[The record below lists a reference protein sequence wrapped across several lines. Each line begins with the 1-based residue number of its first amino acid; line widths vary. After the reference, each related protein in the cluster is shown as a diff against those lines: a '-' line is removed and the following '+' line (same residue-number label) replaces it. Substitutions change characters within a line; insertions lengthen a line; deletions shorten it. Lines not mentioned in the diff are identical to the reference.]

1 METYLDV
8 YQVNDNKNEIITI
21 NNSLY
26 FNEKFIDSNKN
37 NIFGVIYNNTHK
49 SLLVLNKEELIVYLL
64 EKINDNLE
72 IKDVLYLTN
81 SEKFIA
87 IGKDYSNNI
96 YLQNNNF
103 LYQFNKDTS
112 FTKTKSVLKKNIVW
126 SKTTVAK
133 KDIAKIYLKA
143 HQGNGVSI
151 LKILTELHN
160 GKFFGS
166 IFVFILFLSSLSLI
180 FLTLSSFIFGTRIF
194 KKKTL

>member
-1 METYLDV
+1 MKIHVIKIKLRKLHKYIGFTFSVFILHLTITGIRLTYPLTFNILDKHSNNFYILKKYKMQTYLDV
-8 YQVNDNKNEIITI
+8 YQVNDNKNEIVTI

-26 FNEKFIDSNKN
+26 FNEKFIDSNKT
-37 NIFGVIYNNTHK
+37 NIFGVVYNNTHK

-103 LYQFNKDTS
+103 LYKFNKDTS
-112 FTKTKSVLKKNIVW
+112 FTKTKSILKKKN
-126 SKTTVAK
+126 
-133 KDIAKIYLKA
+133 
-143 HQGNGVSI
+143 
-151 LKILTELHN
+151 
-160 GKFFGS
+160 
-166 IFVFILFLSSLSLI
+166 SLV
-180 FLTLSSFIFGTRIF
+180 
-194 KKKTL
+194 